1 MMNALNA
8 AQRMQM
14 IEKFETL
21 TIKEYGAL
29 VSENEQL
36 RQRVAELEKVAELKR
51 DSERYIWLISQE
63 SWEPPRDALPKWY
76 GGKIKWLGG
85 DYSIDEINEIID
97 KARCES

>member
-1 MMNALNA
+1 MNALNA

>member
-1 MMNALNA
+1 MTTFM
-8 AQRMQM
+8 
-14 IEKFETL
+14 TY
-21 TIKEYGAL
+21 KEECE
-29 VSENEQL
+29 VL